1 MSDKFFIPIAAML
14 LGLGLWLLFMI
25 VRAFSSTVRSWS
37 PTAEAG
43 LCLAAGGLIVFSGV
57 R

>member
-14 LGLGLWLLFMI
+14 SGLGLWVLFMI
-25 VRAFSSTVRSWS
+25 VRAFSDTVRSWS
-37 PTAEAG
+37 PQADAA
-43 LCLAAGGLIVFSGV
+43 LALAAGGLIVFSGV